1 MLVKINVLYFC
12 AENLYDVF
20 VNIRDDEGEHCK
32 TMKACQTHGNLRS
45 PHSTPILEEDD
56 SGCAVPEVDCEGF
69 VDCVKKSLTPR

>member
-1 MLVKINVLYFC
+1 MGFR

-45 PHSTPILEEDD
+45 PHSTQSFQEDDD
-56 SGCAVPEVDCEGF
+56 SGCQVPEVDCKSF
-69 VDCVKKSLTPR
+69 VDCVKKSLTPRG